1 MNSGWYEI
9 MDRISVIQVLLEDNV
24 REHQVSDM
32 ELIKF
37 IDKAQDYL
45 SDAYQYAGKM
55 FDESWEQKDNQ
66 LTKEEK

>member
-1 MNSGWYEI
+1 MNLGWYEI

-45 SDAYQYAGKM
+45 SDAYQYAGQQ
-55 FDESWEQKDNQ
+55 FNDSC
-66 LTKEEK
+66 EEEDV

>member
-1 MNSGWYEI
+1 MNLGWYEI
-9 MDRISVIQVLLEDNV
+9 MDRISVIQIQLEDSV

-45 SDAYQYAGKM
+45 SDAYQYSAEK
-55 FDESWEQKDNQ
+55 FNSSF
-66 LTKEEK
+66 EEDLNV